1 VALTGS
7 ENQNPCRSLI
17 LLRNPPFPRFWPSF
31 GGTGCLP
38 GLQAANGI
46 FAKTP
51 IKHGVA
57 RRAARF
63 EKSLP
68 VTAGQCH
75 PAGLLLMINLMAPR
89 FYA

>member
-1 VALTGS
+1 MSSRFAGGKRHFS
-7 ENQNPCRSLI
+7 QNP
-17 LLRNPPFPRFWPSF
+17 N
-31 GGTGCLP
+31 
-38 GLQAANGI
+38 
-46 FAKTP
+46 
-51 IKHGVA
+51 KHGVA
-57 RRAARF
+57 RRPARY